1 MGQTD
6 KDVHLRLSLF
16 TLLSNLIMKAGDDG
30 EWKKKFSSNHVESIV
45 SDMISPNMVWRAG
58 RVAGALRSIA
68 VATLW
73 ALLRSNMLPSNQ
85 QSTCQVFFQAD
96 CSAQVHANG

>member
-1 MGQTD
+1 MF
-6 KDVHLRLSLF
+6 VLF
-16 TLLSNLIMKAGDDG
+16 FR
-30 EWKKKFSSNHVESIV
+30 KFSSNHVESIV

-85 QSTCQVFFQAD
+85 QSTCHVFAKVLTPLKSMLTDDNKTTRLTTVKVFRRLSFCYLRKAK
-96 CSAQVHANG
+96 

>member
-1 MGQTD
+1 MF
-6 KDVHLRLSLF
+6 VLF
-16 TLLSNLIMKAGDDG
+16 FR
-30 EWKKKFSSNHVESIV
+30 KFSSNHVESIV

-85 QSTCQVFFQAD
+85 QSTCHVFAKVLTPLKSMLTDDNKTTRLTTVKVFRRLSFCYLCKAK
-96 CSAQVHANG
+96 